1 MNGKLQIF
9 EDEQSLFHAAANKF
23 VALAASSIAAHGRF
37 TVALSGGSTPKA
49 LYQLLASDAYRGRV
63 AWDKV
68 EWFFGDERSVGPDD
82 PESNYRMAREAILSP
97 VGAPPEQVHRIRGEH
112 DRPAEAAA
120 EYAAQLAKVFGI
132 SESGPP
138 PQIDLVLLGMGN
150 DGHTASL
157 FPFTAALQERSRWV
171 VANDVPQLHTRRY
184 TLTYPII
191 NAAGCVLFLITGVG
205 KAKVLQEVLEGP
217 PEPERLP
224 SQSVAPADG
233 RLLWYVDRAAASR
246 LDS

>member
-1 MNGKLQIF
+1 MNGKLDIF
-9 EDEQSLFHAAANKF
+9 NDEPSLFHAAANTF
-23 VALAASSIAAHGRF
+23 VALAEASIAERGRF

-49 LYQLLASDAYRGRV
+49 LYQLLASEAYRGRV
-63 AWDKV
+63 AWEKV
-68 EWFFGDERSVGPDD
+68 DWFFGDERSVGLDD
-82 PESNYRMAREAILSP
+82 PESNYRMAREAILAP
-97 VGAPPEQVHRIRGEH
+97 VNAPPQRVHRIRGEH

-120 EYAAQLAKVFGI
+120 EYAAQLAKVFGT
-132 SESGPP
+132 SEIGPP
-138 PQIDLVLLGMGN
+138 PPIDLVLLGMGN

-157 FPFTAALQERSRWV
+157 FPFTQALHERRKWV

-224 SQSVAPADG
+224 SQAVAPAAG

-246 LDS
+246 LES